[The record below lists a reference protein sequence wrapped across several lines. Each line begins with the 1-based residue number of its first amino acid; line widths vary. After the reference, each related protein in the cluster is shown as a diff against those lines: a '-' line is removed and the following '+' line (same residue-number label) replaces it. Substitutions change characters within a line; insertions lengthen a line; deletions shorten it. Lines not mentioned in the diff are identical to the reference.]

1 MPTTETPHE
10 IRVARVTHHLKAAFL
25 TLAVAIST
33 PVVLGPAFLAGQAIA
48 ATADNLGRQA
58 EALREEILSLQ
69 VRAVAVAR
77 QARQQEVALSE
88 ATDRL
93 DKLETEEAFQR
104 AALARNDKQH
114 RHTLAAIQ
122 RLAIQPPAALL
133 ARAASPL
140 DSLRGT
146 LLLRAALPEI
156 QSRAGAL
163 REEVDRL
170 AALRQVIAEETRQVA
185 KSRAALEQEQTQ
197 IAALVAEMQRRQSI
211 TVEQQQAMVRR
222 SENLARHAETLR
234 ELLTEVAPPA
244 PEAPSVEDEAA
255 PAPST
260 VEPPAAPATVII
272 PDPEAEQPASG
283 PQVAS
288 LALVRPPTIRSF
300 SKNRDKLLMPVHG
313 KIRTRFGQTLPEGR
327 EPGGESR
334 GLLIRAQPAAPVIA
348 PFDGEVVY
356 AGHFRAYGQI
366 LIIDHGGRY
375 HSLLAGLD
383 RIDAVV
389 GQWVL
394 AGEPVAILDGS
405 PGQRPE
411 LYLELRH
418 KGESL
423 NPLPLLA
430 SF

>member
-1 MPTTETPHE
+1 MPTQKTPRE
-10 IRVARVTHHLKAAFL
+10 IRVARAPYHLKAALL
-25 TLAVAIST
+25 TLAVAT
-33 PVVLGPAFLAGQAIA
+33 PTAFSMVPAFLAGPALA
-48 ATADNLGRQA
+48 ANADRLSRQA
-58 EALREEILSLQ
+58 AALREEILSLQ

-77 QARQQEVALSE
+77 QARQQEVALSQ

-93 DKLETEEAFQR
+93 DKLEAEEAFQR

-114 RHTLAAIQ
+114 RQTLAALQ

-156 QSRAGAL
+156 QSRAQNL
-163 REEVDRL
+163 RREVDRL
-170 AALRQVIAEETRQVA
+170 AALRQIIAEESRQVA
-185 KSRAALEQEQTQ
+185 ETKTALEHEQTQ
-197 IAALVAEMQRRQSI
+197 IAALVGEMQRRQSI
-211 TVEQQQAMVRR
+211 TAEQQQAMVRR
-222 SENLARHAETLR
+222 SENMARHAETLH
-234 ELLTEVAPPA
+234 ELLTEVAPPP
-244 PEAPSVEDEAA
+244 PEAPSVKAEAA
-255 PAPST
+255 PAPT
-260 VEPPAAPATVII
+260 AAEPPAVPETPAA
-272 PDPEAEQPASG
+272 AETATELPTAGQ
-283 PQVAS
+283 QIAS

-300 SKNRDKLLMPVHG
+300 SNSRDKLVMPVHG
-313 KIRTRFGQTLPEGR
+313 KIRTRFGQTLPKGR
-327 EPGGESR
+327 EPGGKSR
-334 GLLIRAQPAAPVIA
+334 GLLIRAQPGAPVVA

-375 HSLLAGLD
+375 HSLLAGLE

-394 AGEPVAILDGS
+394 AGEPLAVLDGN
-405 PGQRPE
+405 PDQRPE

-430 SF
+430 TF